1 MSINLGQNTTEIF
14 LLMNFQSAYFHCQI
28 IILLQIIL
36 ITDVV
41 IYIINFNSECIL
53 LLVVFTDDVS
63 SPCSQK

>member
-1 MSINLGQNTTEIF
+1 MSINLGRNTTEIF
-14 LLMNFQSAYFHCQI
+14 LLVNLQSAYFHCQI

>member
-14 LLMNFQSAYFHCQI
+14 LLVNFQSAYFHCQI